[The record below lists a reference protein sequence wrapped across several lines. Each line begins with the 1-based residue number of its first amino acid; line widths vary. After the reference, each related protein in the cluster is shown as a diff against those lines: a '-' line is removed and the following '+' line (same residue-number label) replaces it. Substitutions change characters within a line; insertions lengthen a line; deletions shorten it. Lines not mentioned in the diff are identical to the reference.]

1 MKKRIKADEME
12 MSINF
17 KAVRASWI
25 YSLLFLIVWN
35 MFSVIKTGDIELIPF
50 NLLVSETL
58 IMLVV
63 KSILTKK
70 MSGDSD
76 NDE

>member
-1 MKKRIKADEME
+1 

>member
-25 YSLLFLIVWN
+25 YSLIFLIIWN
-35 MFSVIKTGDIELIPF
+35 MVSVIKTGDIELIPF
-50 NLLVSETL
+50 ILLVTEAL
-58 IMLVV
+58 IMFVV

-76 NDE
+76 DDE

>member
-1 MKKRIKADEME
+1 MKKRFKADEME

-17 KAVRASWI
+17 KAVRASWV

-35 MFSVIKTGDIELIPF
+35 IVSVIKTGDIELISF
-50 NLLVSETL
+50 ILLVSETF

-70 MSGDSD
+70 MSADSE

>member
-35 MFSVIKTGDIELIPF
+35 MFSVIKTDDIELIPF
-50 NLLVSETL
+50 ILLVSETL
-58 IMLVV
+58 IMFVV

>member
-1 MKKRIKADEME
+1 

-25 YSLLFLIVWN
+25 YSLIFLIVWN
-35 MFSVIKTGDIELIPF
+35 MVSVIKTGDIELIPF
-50 NLLVSETL
+50 ILLVTEAL
-58 IMLVV
+58 VMFVV

-76 NDE
+76 DDE

>member
-50 NLLVSETL
+50 ILLVSETL
-58 IMLVV
+58 IMFVV

>member
-50 NLLVSETL
+50 ILLVSETL
-58 IMLVV
+58 IMFVV

-70 MSGDSD
+70 MSGNSD

>member
-35 MFSVIKTGDIELIPF
+35 IFSVIKTGDIELIPF
-50 NLLVSETL
+50 ILMVSETL
-58 IMLVV
+58 IMFVV

-70 MSGDSD
+70 MSDDSD

>member
-17 KAVRASWI
+17 KAVRVSWI

-35 MFSVIKTGDIELIPF
+35 MVSVIKTGDIELIPF
-50 NLLVSETL
+50 ILLVSEAL

>member
-25 YSLLFLIVWN
+25 YSLIFLIVWN
-35 MFSVIKTGDIELIPF
+35 MVSVIKTGDIELIPF
-50 NLLVSETL
+50 ILLVTEAL
-58 IMLVV
+58 VMFVV

-70 MSGDSD
+70 MSGDSE

>member
-1 MKKRIKADEME
+1 MKKRFKADEME

-17 KAVRASWI
+17 KAVRASWV

-35 MFSVIKTGDIELIPF
+35 IVSVIKTGDTELISF
-50 NLLVSETL
+50 ILLVSETF

-70 MSGDSD
+70 MSADSE

>member
-25 YSLLFLIVWN
+25 YSLAFLIVWN
-35 MFSVIKTGDIELIPF
+35 MVSVIKTGEIELVPF
-50 NLLVSETL
+50 ILLVSQTF
-58 IMLVV
+58 IMFIV

-70 MSGDSD
+70 MSGNSKH
-76 NDE
+76 EE

>member
-35 MFSVIKTGDIELIPF
+35 MFSVIKTGDIEIIPF
-50 NLLVSETL
+50 ILLVSETL
-58 IMLVV
+58 IMFVV

>member
-76 NDE
+76 ND

>member
-50 NLLVSETL
+50 ILLISETL
-58 IMLVV
+58 IMFVV

>member
-25 YSLLFLIVWN
+25 YSLIFLIVWN
-35 MFSVIKTGDIELIPF
+35 MVSVIKTGDIELIPF
-50 NLLVSETL
+50 ILLVTEAL
-58 IMLVV
+58 VMFVV

-76 NDE
+76 DDE

>member
-1 MKKRIKADEME
+1 MKKRITADEME

-17 KAVRASWI
+17 KAVRVSWI

-35 MFSVIKTGDIELIPF
+35 MVSVIKTGDIELIPF
-50 NLLVSETL
+50 ILLVSEAL
-58 IMLVV
+58 IMFVV

>member
-1 MKKRIKADEME
+1 MQKRIKADEME

>member
-1 MKKRIKADEME
+1 MKKSIKADEME

>member
-25 YSLLFLIVWN
+25 YSLIFLIVWN
-35 MFSVIKTGDIELIPF
+35 MVSVIKTGDIELIPF
-50 NLLVSETL
+50 ILLVTEAL
-58 IMLVV
+58 VMFVV

-70 MSGDSD
+70 MNGDSD
-76 NDE
+76 DDE